1 MENSTSTEPADARR
15 FTPTALAVVLD
26 QELRLA
32 RDASLVIA
40 YSGGIDSHVL
50 LHALVA
56 LRQRHERRVRAIHI
70 NHNLQPA
77 AADWAAHCTAVCEA
91 LAVPLTVEHLTVTAI
106 ARDGLEQ
113 AARRARYQALTRQLA
128 ADEVLLTAHHRDDQ
142 AETLLLQLL
151 RGTGVRGLAGMAP
164 LTEHGGHR
172 LARPL
177 LRWGRAALAE
187 YAQSMTLK
195 YVDDPS
201 NGNAALARNF
211 LRHRVM
217 PLLAGRWPNAQEQ
230 LARSARHT
238 LEATVLLD
246 EMATI
251 DQASCA
257 TTNGALS
264 IEALRQLSSAR
275 RNNVIRFW
283 LRQRTRVPAES
294 VLRQI
299 LRQVECRSATARAQV
314 AWPEGEVRR
323 YRDQLSFA
331 AAGTA
336 AAAEWAADWHPSVPL
351 LLPGNGYRLSLKH
364 AQGAGLKR
372 QHLASVPWRVQWR
385 QGGERCSLPGRA
397 HRHKLK
403 KLLQAAGIPPWER
416 ERLPLV
422 YIDGELAAIAD
433 RWVCAPFAAQ
443 ADEPGVVLVLEPATP
458 ANFSTA

>member
-1 MENSTSTEPADARR
+1 MENSTSTEPVNARR
-15 FTPTALAVVLD
+15 FTPTALAIVLE

-32 RDASLVIA
+32 RDTPLVVA
-40 YSGGIDSHVL
+40 YSGGMDSHVL

-56 LRQRHERRVRAIHI
+56 LRQSHGRRVRAIHVD
-70 NHNLQPA
+70 HNLQPA
-77 AADWAAHCTAVCEA
+77 AADWAAHCAAVCAA
-91 LAVPLTVEHLTVTAI
+91 LAVPLTVERVTVTDI

-113 AARRARYQALTRQLA
+113 AARRARYRALRRQLA
-128 ADEVLLTAHHRDDQ
+128 AGEVLLTAHHRDDQ

-164 LTEHGGHR
+164 LTERSGYR
-172 LARPL
+172 VARPL

-187 YAQSMTLK
+187 YARSMALECI
-195 YVDDPS
+195 DDPS
-201 NGNAALARNF
+201 NGDPALARNF
-211 LRHRVM
+211 LRHRII
-217 PLLAGRWPNAQEQ
+217 PALASRWPEVQEQ

-238 LEATVLLD
+238 LEATALLD
-246 EMATI
+246 EVATI

-257 TTNGALS
+257 TADGGLS
-264 IEALRQLSSAR
+264 ITALQLLSSAR
-275 RNNVIRFW
+275 RSNVIRFW
-283 LRQRTRVPAES
+283 LRQRTRLPAEPVLRQ

-299 LRQVECRSATARAQV
+299 DCPSVTARAQV

-323 YRDQLSFA
+323 YRDQLTFA
-331 AAGTA
+331 TA
-336 AAAEWAADWHPSVPL
+336 TTVAEAEWAADWHPSVPL
-351 LLPGNGYRLSLKH
+351 PLPGDGYRLCVKH
-364 AQGAGLKR
+364 ARGAGLKR
-372 QHLASVPWRVQWR
+372 LHLESAPWRVQWR
-385 QGGERCSLPGRA
+385 RGGERCLLPGRA

-443 ADEPGVVLVLEPATP
+443 ADEPGVVLVVEPTP
-458 ANFSTA
+458 PVNSSSA